1 MTLPNLSIAIKR
13 YLYGTD
19 SVPDNF
25 VDQSLIRP
33 TAAIEQIPGVSAQ
46 EFMAG
51 PGRFALASSF
61 TIVGE
66 FFDDVNGYDVTQLF
80 SSQSGDE
87 ARLSKEQWANVLGL
101 NAYSL
106 SIDHKDFDDGQDSF
120 SERVFLWGNTSF
132 QISDAEFV
140 VRRSINEDGSYTF
153 TKTIE
158 NFAVLPR
165 HENFDFVSSDGTT
178 TQTQHVS
185 QHAIDP
191 SGIGRRVDII
201 FVDDVPRETLTEPDY
216 WHDVSQFGGLG
227 YSKFEY
233 NLPRQFQLKTGTQAI
248 FASLFSS
255 GITAA
260 ASADK
265 LVVYG
270 TDDAD
275 SFSGWNTPSG
285 INLLKQYESVG
296 PYSFLMPQFQL
307 ALNGLVYVAGD
318 GDDTITGTSKGDVI
332 FGGVGA
338 DRLNGKGGDDFL
350 FFDAQDTFVRGGTGH
365 DTAIVATVDAVKVN
379 LTTMQVE
386 SFVGNAGADTIAAGD
401 AADAQFIAGGNGADI
416 FRIGYGAG
424 QGPRI
429 VWGGEGVDRFYL
441 MSPSGDAV
449 NAATTPAGILAVTVA
464 GLTAANFAGLTLAQ
478 LGLDSI
484 DLSKIAA
491 IVLNPE
497 ATDRFY
503 VDGIRINETL
513 LKNDPNLQ
521 ANDGGSVFTTRDTP
535 ILGPDLDIQGV
546 FQDRTL
552 IVPQPNVSFFELGEA
567 DDEFFIEVNGARV
580 DEGNWG
586 VVWGDGISTDVLMT
600 LDEAQSYIDNFVS
613 IPYWSEPTDPR
624 AYGSFF
630 VAGGSFTG
638 TALAASGG
646 FTAPTPPD
654 TGISDWLL
662 AA

>member
-1 MTLPNLSIAIKR
+1 MSADGPYAGLQGATLKIGSM
-13 YLYGTD
+13 
-19 SVPDNF
+19 NF
-25 VDQSLIRP
+25 GLSLISGKGDTLVVKASVSGANIGQFSTSIKFDKNGREFA
-33 TAAIEQIPGVSAQ
+33 TGLQLKGRVAYSLLGATVAASVTVSGDAMSISLPGLGNTTYTSLNIQADLASDLVEIGFSIESATQVAQNLAAVLDKIHEIETDIGSVVPNIPGVSAIQ
-46 EFMAG
+46 AKFVSPPEI
-51 PGRFALASSF
+51 GRIEYLTGSSSSS
-61 TIVGE
+61 
-66 FFDDVNGYDVTQLF
+66 NG
-80 SSQSGDE
+80 S
-87 ARLSKEQWANVLGL
+87 ARN
-101 NAYSL
+101 
-106 SIDHKDFDDGQDSF
+106 D
-120 SERVFLWGNTSF
+120 
-132 QISDAEFV
+132 
-140 VRRSINEDGSYTF
+140 YTF
-153 TKTIE
+153 GGADDNDISGGGGNDWLKGG
-158 NFAVLPR
+158 AG
-165 HENFDFVSSDGTT
+165 SD
-178 TQTQHVS
+178 
-185 QHAIDP
+185 
-191 SGIGRRVDII
+191 
-201 FVDDVPRETLTEPDY
+201 
-216 WHDVSQFGGLG
+216 
-227 YSKFEY
+227 K
-233 NLPRQFQLKTGTQAI
+233 
-248 FASLFSS
+248 
-255 GITAA
+255 
-260 ASADK
+260 
-265 LVVYG
+265 
-270 TDDAD
+270 
-275 SFSGWNTPSG
+275 
-285 INLLKQYESVG
+285 IN
-296 PYSFLMPQFQL
+296 
-307 ALNGLVYVAGD
+307 
-318 GDDTITGTSKGDVI
+318 
-332 FGGVGA
+332 GGVGHDFLFGDEGA
-338 DRLNGKGGDDFL
+338 DELRGGVGDDFL

-365 DTAIVATVDAVKVN
+365 DTAIVATADAVKVN

-386 SFVGNAGADTIAAGD
+386 TFVGNAGADTIAAGD

-441 MSPSGDAV
+441 MSPSGDAA

-478 LGLDSI
+478 LGLSGI

-503 VDGIRINETL
+503 VDGVRINATL

-613 IPYWSEPTDPR
+613 SPYWSEPTDPR

-630 VAGGSFTG
+630 LAGGSFTG

-654 TGISDWLL
+654 TGISDWLV
-662 AA
+662 